1 MRTTI
6 VRMTDELQDNV
17 VDILTLRFQGQDEN
31 GVQIHE
37 LRASHVAEVL
47 QGLVGLTSDFDK
59 AGVFDAEGPIGSEV
73 LVRPAQEGSF
83 LIEVVRVAA
92 ENWDTAVEV
101 GAAAGIPSLS
111 TVIWWA
117 TKSARAE
124 VKDFEHLDN
133 GNVKVKW
140 QDNTADEIPEAAWAE
155 LNKRTRRRKKHLRQI
170 MAPLS
175 DPQVSSLEVTNHS
188 TGQDA
193 EPDEHSEDFSLERS
207 DYDAVKPD
215 EDIEESQ
222 SIFEVEASMSAVD
235 FDDPTKWRVKTK
247 DRRRNATMEDESFLD
262 RVARGLAI
270 RKSDIFRL
278 RIREDSTTKNGRT
291 RTAWV
296 VLQVKEHRRAFGEN
310 DS

>member
-1 MRTTI
+1 MS
-6 VRMTDELQDNV
+6 DESHDNV
-17 VDILTLRFQGQDEN
+17 VDILTLRFQGEDEN

-59 AGVFDAEGPIGSEV
+59 AGVFDSEGPTGSEV

-92 ENWDTAVEV
+92 ENWDTVAETGTAVGV
-101 GAAAGIPSLS
+101 PSLS

-117 TKSARAE
+117 TKSARAD
-124 VKDFEHLDN
+124 VRDFEYLDN
-133 GNVKVKW
+133 GNVKVMW
-140 QDNTADEIPEAAWAE
+140 QDNTAEEVPEAAWLE

-175 DPQVSSLEVTNHS
+175 DPQVSSLEVTNQS
-188 TGQDA
+188 A
-193 EPDEHSEDFSLERS
+193 EPDVETDEVTEEFSLKKS

-215 EDIEESQ
+215 EDVEETQ
-222 SIFEVEASMSAVD
+222 RIFEVEASMSAVD

-270 RKSDIFRL
+270 RKSDIFHL

-296 VLQVKEHRRAFGEN
+296 VLQVKEHKRGLGDK